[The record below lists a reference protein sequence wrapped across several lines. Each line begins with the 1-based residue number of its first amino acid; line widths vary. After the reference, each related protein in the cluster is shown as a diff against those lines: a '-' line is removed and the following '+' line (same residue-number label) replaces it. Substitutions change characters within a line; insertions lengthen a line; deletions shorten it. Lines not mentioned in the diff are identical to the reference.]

1 MMNKMISRLA
11 AIYAIMIAAVFMPG
25 CEHNEL
31 CYDHTHVTELNVEFD
46 WSQAPDAD
54 PSTMVVHFFRPD
66 GSLYR
71 RVEFTQRTGGK
82 VRLEAGEYR
91 ILFHN
96 GNMETVYELG
106 NSHSDYALSGVS
118 RSILEPMGR
127 EGDAPRPPESA
138 DQLIFSAPDQVWAG
152 SHSAIEILPGV
163 AGQTVKRTPVEA
175 TMEYTVEIT
184 GVENLRD
191 DIDVS
196 AAITGM
202 SPLYRLAEG
211 CHGGEAATL
220 PISVERVGDNTL
232 VAHFRTFG
240 HCPQTE
246 LAHTFSV
253 YTSNKF
259 FVNYDITEKMH
270 NAPDPRHVVIEIH
283 GLRLPDAG
291 MGTEI
296 SGWENVEEYEIDMN

>member
-54 PSTMVVHFFRPD
+54 PSTMVVHFFRSD

-163 AGQTVKRTPVEA
+163 AGQTVKLTPVEA

>member
-82 VRLEAGEYR
+82 VRLEAGEYS

-163 AGQTVKRTPVEA
+163 AGQTVKLTPVEA

-259 FVNYDITEKMH
+259 FVNYDITDKMH

>member
-163 AGQTVKRTPVEA
+163 AGQTVKLTPVEA

-220 PISVERVGDNTL
+220 PISVERLGDNTL

>member
-1 MMNKMISRLA
+1 MNKMISRLA
-11 AIYAIMIAAVFMPG
+11 AICAIMIAAVFMPG

-82 VRLEAGEYR
+82 VRLEAGEYS

-163 AGQTVKRTPVEA
+163 AGQTVKLTPVEA

>member
-11 AIYAIMIAAVFMPG
+11 AICAIMIAAVFMPG

-118 RSILEPMGR
+118 RSILGPMGR

-163 AGQTVKRTPVEA
+163 AGQTVKLTPVEA

>member
-1 MMNKMISRLA
+1 MNKMISRLA

-163 AGQTVKRTPVEA
+163 VGQTVKLTPVEA

>member
-1 MMNKMISRLA
+1 
-11 AIYAIMIAAVFMPG
+11 MIAAVFMPG

-82 VRLEAGEYR
+82 VRLEAGEYS

-163 AGQTVKRTPVEA
+163 AGQTVKLTPVEA

-202 SPLYRLAEG
+202 SPLYRLAE
-211 CHGGEAATL
+211 
-220 PISVERVGDNTL
+220 
-232 VAHFRTFG
+232 
-240 HCPQTE
+240 
-246 LAHTFSV
+246 
-253 YTSNKF
+253 
-259 FVNYDITEKMH
+259 
-270 NAPDPRHVVIEIH
+270 
-283 GLRLPDAG
+283 
-291 MGTEI
+291 
-296 SGWENVEEYEIDMN
+296 

>member
-11 AIYAIMIAAVFMPG
+11 AICAIMIAAVFMPG

-54 PSTMVVHFFRPD
+54 PRTMVVHFFRPD

-82 VRLEAGEYR
+82 VRLEAGDYR

-163 AGQTVKRTPVEA
+163 AGQTVKLTPVEA

>member
-1 MMNKMISRLA
+1 MNKMISRLA

-54 PSTMVVHFFRPD
+54 PSTMVVHFFRSD

-163 AGQTVKRTPVEA
+163 AGQTVKLTPVEA

>member
-82 VRLEAGEYR
+82 VRLEAGEYS

-163 AGQTVKRTPVEA
+163 AGQTVKLTPVEA

-253 YTSNKF
+253 YTSNNF

>member
-118 RSILEPMGR
+118 RSILEPLGR

-163 AGQTVKRTPVEA
+163 AGQTVKLTPVEA

>member
-1 MMNKMISRLA
+1 MNKMISRLA

-82 VRLEAGEYR
+82 VRLEAGEYS

-163 AGQTVKRTPVEA
+163 AGQTVKLTPVEA

>member
-1 MMNKMISRLA
+1 
-11 AIYAIMIAAVFMPG
+11 MIAAVFMPG

-163 AGQTVKRTPVEA
+163 AGQTVKLTPVEA

>member
-163 AGQTVKRTPVEA
+163 AGQTVKLTPVEA

-283 GLRLPDAG
+283 DLRLPDAG

>member
-1 MMNKMISRLA
+1 MNKMISRLA

-163 AGQTVKRTPVEA
+163 AGQTVKLTPVEA

>member
-82 VRLEAGEYR
+82 VRLEAGEYS

-163 AGQTVKRTPVEA
+163 ARQTVKLTPVEA

>member
-11 AIYAIMIAAVFMPG
+11 AICAIMIAAVFMPG

-163 AGQTVKRTPVEA
+163 AGQTVKLTPVEA

-253 YTSNKF
+253 YTPNKF

>member
-1 MMNKMISRLA
+1 
-11 AIYAIMIAAVFMPG
+11 MIAAVFMPG

-82 VRLEAGEYR
+82 VRLEAGEYS

-163 AGQTVKRTPVEA
+163 AGQTVKLTPVEA

>member
-1 MMNKMISRLA
+1 MNKMISRLA
-11 AIYAIMIAAVFMPG
+11 AICAIMIAAVFMPG

-163 AGQTVKRTPVEA
+163 AGQTVKLTPVEA

>member
-163 AGQTVKRTPVEA
+163 AGQTVKLTPVEA

-296 SGWENVEEYEIDMN
+296 SGWENVEDYEIDMN

>member
-82 VRLEAGEYR
+82 VRLEAGGNR

-96 GNMETVYELG
+96 RNMETVYELG

-163 AGQTVKRTPVEA
+163 AGQTVKLTPVEA

>member
-11 AIYAIMIAAVFMPG
+11 AIYAIMSAAVFMPG

-82 VRLEAGEYR
+82 VRLEAGEYS

-163 AGQTVKRTPVEA
+163 AGQTVKLTPVEA

>member
-1 MMNKMISRLA
+1 
-11 AIYAIMIAAVFMPG
+11 MIAAVFMPG

-82 VRLEAGEYR
+82 VRLEAGEYS

-152 SHSAIEILPGV
+152 SHSAIEILHGV
-163 AGQTVKRTPVEA
+163 AGQTVKLTPVEA

>member
-163 AGQTVKRTPVEA
+163 AGQTVKLTPVEA

>member
-82 VRLEAGEYR
+82 VRLEAGEYS

-163 AGQTVKRTPVEA
+163 AGQTVKLTPVEA

>member
-1 MMNKMISRLA
+1 MRKAMIRLA
-11 AIYAIMIAAVFMPG
+11 VAAMLPVAALMQG
-25 CEHNEL
+25 CEHKDL
-31 CYDHTHVTELNVEFD
+31 CYDHSHMTDLRVDFD
-46 WSQAPDAD
+46 WSAAPDAD
-54 PSTMVVHFFRPD
+54 PRTMVVHFFRPD

-82 VRLEAGEYR
+82 VRLEAGEYS

-163 AGQTVKRTPVEA
+163 AGQTVKLTPVEA

>member
-1 MMNKMISRLA
+1 MNKMISRLA

-71 RVEFTQRTGGK
+71 RVEFTQRTGGR

-163 AGQTVKRTPVEA
+163 AGQTVKLTPVEA

>member
-163 AGQTVKRTPVEA
+163 VGQTVKLTPVEA

>member
-1 MMNKMISRLA
+1 MNKMISRLA

-163 AGQTVKRTPVEA
+163 AGQTVKLTPVEA

-270 NAPDPRHVVIEIH
+270 NAPDPRHVVIEIQ

>member
-1 MMNKMISRLA
+1 MNKMISRLA

-82 VRLEAGEYR
+82 VRLEAGEYS

-152 SHSAIEILPGV
+152 SHSAIEILHGV
-163 AGQTVKRTPVEA
+163 AGQTVKLTPVEA

>member
-71 RVEFTQRTGGK
+71 RVEFTQRTGGR

-163 AGQTVKRTPVEA
+163 AGQTVKLTPVEA

>member
-163 AGQTVKRTPVEA
+163 AGQTVKLTPGEA

>member
-82 VRLEAGEYR
+82 VRLEAGEYS

-163 AGQTVKRTPVEA
+163 AGQTVKLTPVES

>member
-163 AGQTVKRTPVEA
+163 AGQTVKLTPVEA

-296 SGWENVEEYEIDMN
+296 SG

>member
-1 MMNKMISRLA
+1 MNKMISRLA
-11 AIYAIMIAAVFMPG
+11 AICAIMIAAVFMPG

-163 AGQTVKRTPVEA
+163 AGQTVKLTPVEA

-202 SPLYRLAEG
+202 SPLYWLAEG

>member
-163 AGQTVKRTPVEA
+163 AGQTVKLSPVEA

>member
-163 AGQTVKRTPVEA
+163 AGQTVKLTPVEA

-296 SGWENVEEYEIDMN
+296 SGWEKCGGI

>member
-1 MMNKMISRLA
+1 
-11 AIYAIMIAAVFMPG
+11 MIAAVFMPG

-163 AGQTVKRTPVEA
+163 AGQTVKLTPVEA

-246 LAHTFSV
+246 LVHTFSV

>member
-1 MMNKMISRLA
+1 M
-11 AIYAIMIAAVFMPG
+11 
-25 CEHNEL
+25 
-31 CYDHTHVTELNVEFD
+31 
-46 WSQAPDAD
+46 
-54 PSTMVVHFFRPD
+54 
-66 GSLYR
+66 
-71 RVEFTQRTGGK
+71 
-82 VRLEAGEYR
+82 
-91 ILFHN
+91 
-96 GNMETVYELG
+96 
-106 NSHSDYALSGVS
+106 
-118 RSILEPMGR
+118 
-127 EGDAPRPPESA
+127 
-138 DQLIFSAPDQVWAG
+138 
-152 SHSAIEILPGV
+152 
-163 AGQTVKRTPVEA
+163 
-175 TMEYTVEIT
+175 
-184 GVENLRD
+184 
-191 DIDVS
+191 
-196 AAITGM
+196 
-202 SPLYRLAEG
+202 
-211 CHGGEAATL
+211 AATL

>member
-1 MMNKMISRLA
+1 
-11 AIYAIMIAAVFMPG
+11 
-25 CEHNEL
+25 
-31 CYDHTHVTELNVEFD
+31 
-46 WSQAPDAD
+46 
-54 PSTMVVHFFRPD
+54 
-66 GSLYR
+66 
-71 RVEFTQRTGGK
+71 
-82 VRLEAGEYR
+82 
-91 ILFHN
+91 
-96 GNMETVYELG
+96 METVYELG

-163 AGQTVKRTPVEA
+163 AGQTVKLTPVEA